1 MYCKLKN
8 HVGFC
13 KILPFLMGKN
23 PPSIK
28 KNTDRFDFCLSLKSG
43 LCFSLR
49 RVFLRKEHKLIS
61 LPKIG
66 SQAIGLDDP
75 LHRVHALF

>member
-28 KNTDRFDFCLSLKSG
+28 KKTGRFDFCLSLKSG

-49 RVFLRKEHKLIS
+49 RVFLMKENKLIS